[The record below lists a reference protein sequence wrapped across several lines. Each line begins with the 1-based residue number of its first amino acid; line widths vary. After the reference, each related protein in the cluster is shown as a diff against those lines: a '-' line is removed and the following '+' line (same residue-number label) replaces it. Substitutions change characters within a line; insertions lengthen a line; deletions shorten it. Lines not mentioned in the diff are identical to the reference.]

1 MNTTPV
7 TYVVV
12 RERMERN
19 RGCYWFA
26 IDAVLEGGAKVR
38 VADAIGTKEEAR
50 EMVKHMKEAQR

>member
-26 IDAVLEGGAKVR
+26 IDAVFEGGSRVR

-50 EMVKHMKEAQR
+50 ELVKKMKEAKR